1 LSGQTYNIGSLITE
15 AARKA
20 PSKTAV
26 FVPVKDSP
34 DGSVIHRSWTFGEL
48 DTACGQFAHGLKSLG
63 ICDGART
70 LLMVTPGFEFIA
82 LAFAL
87 FKTGA
92 VPVMIDPGVG
102 RHNLL
107 DCIAR
112 AEPEALI
119 GVPKAHLA
127 RVLFPRYF
135 RSVKTCVTVG
145 RRWLWGGYTLEQIRA
160 RTDKPFPDAVTTLTD
175 TAAILFTT
183 GSTGAPKG
191 VVYEHGVFKA
201 QVDLIR
207 SHYGITE
214 NDVDMPAFPLF
225 ALFSVGM
232 GMSVVIPRLDPSS
245 PASADP
251 AKIVSAIR
259 EKSVTFTF
267 GSPAIWRKV
276 SAYCHDNKITL
287 PTLKKVLMA
296 GAPVRDEI
304 HQRLLG
310 GILPEGAVT
319 HTPFGATEALPVCDM
334 TGAEVLAETAQMTRA
349 GRGYCVGRPLPGI
362 GVEIIGID
370 DGPIETWDES
380 LKAPVGGIGEIVVN
394 GPIVTKEYFRLPG
407 QTRLAK
413 IRDLQTG
420 VIRHRMGD
428 VGYID
433 EKGRLWFLGRK
444 SHRVMTEDGT
454 LFTIAVEAIFN
465 NHPVVFRSALVGAG
479 SAPRQTP
486 VIIIELDADARARDE
501 KKIAEELLDMAAKSP
516 VSVAVKRLLFHPA
529 FPTDARH
536 NAKIFRE
543 KLKVWAESKLSGA
556 YGKS

>member
-1 LSGQTYNIGSLITE
+1 MSGQAYNIGSLVTE

-20 PSKTAV
+20 PSKAAV
-26 FVPVKDSP
+26 FVPVKDGP
-34 DGSVIHRSWTFGEL
+34 DGSIIHRGWTFGEL
-48 DTACGQFAHGLKSLG
+48 DAECDRLAHGLKSLDV
-63 ICDGART
+63 CDGART

-102 RHNLL
+102 RQSLL
-107 DCIAR
+107 DCIKR

-119 GVPKAHLA
+119 GAPKAQMA
-127 RVLFPRYF
+127 RILFPRHF
-135 RSVKTCVTVG
+135 RSVKTSVTVG
-145 RRWLWGGYTLEQIRA
+145 RRWLWGGHTLDQIRA
-160 RTDKPFPDAVTTLTD
+160 KTDAPFTPADTKLTD

-201 QVDLIR
+201 QVELIR

-276 SAYCHDNKITL
+276 SAYCHDNRITL

-296 GAPVRDEI
+296 GAPVREEI
-304 HQRLLG
+304 HRRLLG
-310 GILPEGAVT
+310 GVLPEGAVT

-334 TGAEVLAETAQMTRA
+334 TGAEVLAETARMTRA
-349 GRGYCVGRPLPGI
+349 GRGYCVGRPLSGI
-362 GVEIIGID
+362 CVEIIRISD
-370 DGPIETWDES
+370 DPIEAWDES
-380 LKAPVGGIGEIVVN
+380 LKTPPGETGEIVVS
-394 GPIVTKEYFRLPG
+394 GPVVTKEYFRLPG
-407 QTRLAK
+407 HTRLAK
-413 IRDLQTG
+413 IRDPKTG

-444 SHRVMTEDGT
+444 SHRVATEEGT

-465 NHPVVFRSALVGAG
+465 NHPEVFRAALVGAG

-486 VIIIELDADARARDE
+486 VIIIELNENSGRRDE
-501 KKIAEELLDMAAKSP
+501 KKFADELFELASKTP
-516 VSVAVKRLLFHPA
+516 VSAAVKLLLFHPA

-543 KLKVWAESKLSGA
+543 KLKVWAESKLANA
-556 YGKS
+556 YRKT

>member
-1 LSGQTYNIGSLITE
+1 LSGQAYNIGSLVTE

-26 FVPVKDSP
+26 FVPVKDGP
-34 DGSVIHRSWTFGEL
+34 DGAVIHRSWTFGEL
-48 DTACGQFAHGLKSLG
+48 DGECDRLAHGLKSLG
-63 ICDGART
+63 VCDGARA
-70 LLMVTPGFEFIA
+70 LLMVMPGFEFIA

-119 GVPKAHLA
+119 GVPKAHMA

-135 RSVKTCVTVG
+135 RSVKTSVTVG
-145 RRWLWGGYTLEQIRA
+145 RRWLWGGYSFDQIRA
-160 RTDKPFPDAVTTLTD
+160 RTDAPFPTAATTLTD

-201 QVDLIR
+201 QVDLIQ

-232 GMSVVIPRLDPSS
+232 GMSVVIPKLDPSS
-245 PASADP
+245 PADADP
-251 AKIVSAIR
+251 AKIVAAIR

-287 PTLKKVLMA
+287 PSLKKVLMA
-296 GAPVRDEI
+296 GAPVREEI
-304 HQRLLG
+304 HRLLLG
-310 GILPEGAVT
+310 AVLPEGALT

-334 TGAEVLAETAQMTRA
+334 TGAEVLAETAQMTRV
-349 GRGYCVGRPLPGI
+349 GRGYCVGRALPGI
-362 GVEIIGID
+362 GVEIIGIN

-380 LKAPVGGIGEIVVN
+380 LKAPAGEPGEIVVS
-394 GPIVTKEYFRLPG
+394 GPVVTKEYFRLPE
-407 QTRLAK
+407 QTKLAK
-413 IRDLQTG
+413 IRDAKTG

-444 SHRVMTEDGT
+444 SHRVVTEDGT

-465 NHPVVFRSALVGAG
+465 NHPDVFRSALVGIG
-479 SAPRQTP
+479 SPPRQSP
-486 VIIIELDADARARDE
+486 MIIIELNENASRRDE

-516 VSVAVKRLLFHPA
+516 VAGAIKRFLFHPS

-543 KLKVWAESKLSGA
+543 KLKAWAESKLSGA
-556 YGKS
+556 YGKG